1 MNIKAIGGGVGLAIA
16 ALLWAWA
23 LGWFSGDRKA
33 YSEDPKVAELERLR
47 DENMPKMDQFTEA
60 QRRKQ
65 GEQFREK
72 MQGLTPEQRMAF
84 FESSMP
90 VLVPMMARGFEKRYD
105 QFMKLSPE
113 EQRKE
118 LDKHIDAMEA
128 RGGTERPAG
137 EGGRGPGNIDP
148 KKADEF
154 RKKMLAWTTPSQRA
168 KFENGI
174 QLLNDRRKQR
184 GLPPI
189 GGPGGG
195 FF

>member
-1 MNIKAIGGGVGLAIA
+1 MNNKTITGIVGLAVA

-23 LGWFSGDRKA
+23 LGWFSGDGRA
-33 YSEDPKVAELERLR
+33 YSEDPQVAALEKLR
-47 DENMPKMDQFTEA
+47 DENVPKMDQLTEA
-60 QRRKQ
+60 ERRAQ
-65 GEQFREK
+65 GEQFRDK

-90 VLVPMMARGFEKRYD
+90 VFVPMMAREFEKRYD
-105 QFMKLSPE
+105 EFMALSAE
-113 EQRKE
+113 EQRQE
-118 LDKHIDAMEA
+118 LDKRIDAMEA
-128 RGGTERPAG
+128 RGGPG
-137 EGGRGPGNIDP
+137 GPGGRGPGNIDP

-174 QLLNDRRKQR
+174 QMMNDRRKQR
-184 GLPPI
+184 GLPPM